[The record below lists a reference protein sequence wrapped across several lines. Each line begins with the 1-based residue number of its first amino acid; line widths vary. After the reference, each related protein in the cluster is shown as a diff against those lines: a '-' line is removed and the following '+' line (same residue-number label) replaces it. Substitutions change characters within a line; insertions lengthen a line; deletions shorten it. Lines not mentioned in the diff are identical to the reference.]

1 MKVSKG
7 KYIKDTLYPKIV
19 DAFSRILKEKKF
31 VSPLDIFQELFLL
44 EKKHIEDWR
53 FKRVPFLEKV
63 LKCNLHKA
71 SRILQISK
79 HHANDLDLKLSKT
92 VYMKF
97 GKGPKIILRFTKTG
111 DKNIEEAYST
121 HFVKKRSEEEE
132 QPE

>member
-1 MKVSKG
+1 MKVSKS

-31 VSPLDIFQELFLL
+31 VSPLDIFRELFLL

-79 HHANDLDLKLSKT
+79 HHANDLDLKPSKT

-121 HFVKKRSEEEE
+121 HFVKKRSEEE

>member
-1 MKVSKG
+1 MKVSKS

-79 HHANDLDLKLSKT
+79 HHANDLDLKPSKT

-121 HFVKKRSEEEE
+121 HFVKKRNEEEE

>member
-1 MKVSKG
+1 MKVSKS

-79 HHANDLDLKLSKT
+79 HHANDLDLKPSKT